1 MSELLQPAFRVEQ
14 EQTADG
20 LLIRLIGEMDMS
32 NVDQARK
39 PILAAMEGDDGK
51 PVVLDLSELEFFDST
66 GIRLLLEAHA
76 ASTADSNRLSFR
88 GVRDEVAQVLRVTGV
103 DETINLNG

>member
-14 EQTADG
+14 QQTADG
-20 LLIRLIGEMDMS
+20 HLIRLIGEMDMS
-32 NVDQARK
+32 NVDEARK
-39 PILAAMEGDDGK
+39 PILAAMEGDGGR
-51 PVVLDLSELEFFDST
+51 PVVLDLSALEFIDST

-88 GVRDEVAQVLRVTGV
+88 GAREQVAQVLRVTGV
-103 DETINLNG
+103 DETINLTG

>member
-14 EQTADG
+14 EQGPDG
-20 LLIRLIGEMDMS
+20 LQIRLIGEMDMS
-32 NVDQARK
+32 NVDEARK
-39 PILAAMEGDDGK
+39 PIFAAMDDDDGR
-51 PVVLDLSELEFFDST
+51 PVVLDLSELEFMDST

-88 GVRDEVAQVLRVTGV
+88 GVRDQVAQVLRVTGV

>member
-14 EQTADG
+14 QQSADG
-20 LLIRLIGEMDMS
+20 LLIRLIGEMDLS
-32 NVDQARK
+32 NVDEARK
-39 PILAAMEGDDGK
+39 PILAAVDRDDGR
-51 PVVLDLSELEFFDST
+51 PVVLDLSELEFIDST

-76 ASTADSNRLSFR
+76 ASKADSNRLSFR
-88 GVRDEVAQVLRVTGV
+88 GVREQVAQVLRVTGV